1 MFKIDQH
8 IEYLL
13 LNHNCVIVPGF
24 GGFVVHNV
32 PARFDESDGMML
44 PPCTTVGFNP
54 QLVLNDSL
62 LIQSFIEAY
71 DMSYPE
77 AQREVE
83 KETHELR
90 GLIADNG
97 KFEIHSVGTL
107 SLNADGNY
115 EFAPCEAGILAPRFY
130 GLAGIETQE
139 ENTFICANVGNV
151 LTLPV
156 IGESTADE
164 PADTIE
170 DEEDGDTISI
180 RRSTLRRLAVACAA
194 LLLVA
199 AVPFITTGGNP
210 QKMLSAID
218 LSFFTN
224 LMPKS
229 EVSTVEIPSKKEVYN
244 ASEKNTVEKPAT
256 KQEAETA
263 AKTETAPETKAE
275 PVQEVKAEPATP
287 AYTIVLAAQV
297 SKVNAEY
304 FVNNLTRKGMSDVRV
319 IGEGKGRKVV
329 MGTFKTE
336 EEAQQGRRSIAS
348 SPEFASAWVMQL
360 K

>member
-13 LNHNCVIVPGF
+13 LNHSCVIVPGF

-32 PARFDESDGMML
+32 SARFDESDGMML

-62 LIQSFIEAY
+62 LIQSFVEAY

-83 KETHELR
+83 KETQELR

-139 ENTFICANVGNV
+139 ENTFICANAGNV

-180 RRSTLRRLAVACAA
+180 RRSTLRRLAVACVA
-194 LLLVA
+194 LLLIA

-210 QKMLSAID
+210 QKMLSTID

-229 EVSTVEIPSKKEVYN
+229 EVKTAEISKKEVYLPT
-244 ASEKNTVEKPAT
+244 AKKAVEKPVA
-256 KQEAETA
+256 KPEAEPV
-263 AKTETAPETKAE
+263 AKPEPAPEVKAE
-275 PVQEVKAEPATP
+275 PVQEVKGEPAGPTY
-287 AYTIVLAAQV
+287 AIVLAAQV
-297 SKVNAEY
+297 SKVNADY
-304 FVNNLTRKGMSDVRV
+304 YVNELTRKGMSDVRV

-336 EEAQQGRRSIAS
+336 EEAQQGRRNLAGN
-348 SPEFASAWVMQL
+348 PEFASAWVMQL

>member
-13 LNHNCVIVPGF
+13 LNHSCVIVPGF

-32 PARFDESDGMML
+32 PARFDKSDGMML

-62 LIQSFIEAY
+62 LIQSFVEAY

-83 KETHELR
+83 RETEELR

-97 KFEIHSVGTL
+97 KFEIHSVGIL
-107 SLNADGNY
+107 ALNSDGNY
-115 EFAPCEAGILAPRFY
+115 EFEPCEAGILVPRFY
-130 GLAGIETQE
+130 GLSGIETQDE
-139 ENTFICANVGNV
+139 AAFICSNKEKAS
-151 LTLPV
+151 TLPI
-156 IGESTADE
+156 IGENAIEQEASIADE
-164 PADTIE
+164 
-170 DEEDGDTISI
+170 EEDGETISI
-180 RRSTLRRLAVACAA
+180 RRSTLRRLAVACTA
-194 LLLVA
+194 LLLILSL
-199 AVPFITTGGNP
+199 PFITTGGNP

-218 LSFFTN
+218 LSFFN
-224 LMPKS
+224 SLMPKS
-229 EVSTVEIPSKKEVYN
+229 EVKTVEIPSKKEIYH
-244 ASEKNTVEKPAT
+244 APEKKVVTEKPVVKQEA
-256 KQEAETA
+256 KQEAEP
-263 AKTETAPETKAE
+263 KPAP
-275 PVQEVKAEPATP
+275 EVKAEPATQ

-297 SKVNAEY
+297 SKVNADY
-304 FVNNLTRKGMSDVRV
+304 FVNDLTRKGMSDVRV
-319 IGEGKGRKVV
+319 IGEGKSRKVV

-348 SPEFASAWVMQL
+348 SPEFASAWVMQM